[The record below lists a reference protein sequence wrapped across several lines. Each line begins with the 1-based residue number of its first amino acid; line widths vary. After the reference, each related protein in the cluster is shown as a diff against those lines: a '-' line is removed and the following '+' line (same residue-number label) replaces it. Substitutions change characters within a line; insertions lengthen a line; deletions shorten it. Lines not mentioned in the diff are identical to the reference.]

1 MQQGLTMYFESYM
14 SKESIFYNKKA
25 LQSNYYPENILHR
38 REQIEQIAHILAP
51 NLKLEKASNA
61 FIYGKPGSGK
71 TLTTKHV
78 LKELQKMAILKKIP
92 LTTIYLNCK
101 LRRIADTEYRI
112 IAEIARELG
121 KVVPA
126 TGLPTV
132 EVYNVFIE
140 AIDSKKQVLVLVLD
154 EIDQL
159 VKKTG
164 DVVLY
169 NLTRLNEELKKA
181 QITLIGISNDIFFL
195 ENLDSRVRSSLSE
208 EEITFPPYN
217 AIQLQEILKQ
227 RAEIAFRP
235 WVIEEGVIEKCAAYA
250 AQSHGDARRALELL
264 RVAGE
269 IAERNGF
276 NTVAVAHIDDAE
288 ERIEQD
294 RLLELVKNQ
303 PRHFQLVF
311 YSILSMPRQ
320 NKKLFTGDIYEN
332 YKKICS
338 RTGVKPLTQRRISD
352 IIAELDTLGA
362 ITARVISKGRYGR
375 TREILLATQAA
386 MNKKLI
392 KILEDALNV

>member
-1 MQQGLTMYFESYM
+1 VQQGLTMYFESYM
-14 SKESIFYNKKA
+14 NRESIFYNKKA
-25 LQSNYYPENILHR
+25 LQSNYNPENILHR

>member
-1 MQQGLTMYFESYM
+1 MQQGLTMYFESYIN
-14 SKESIFYNKKA
+14 KESIFINKKA
-25 LQSNYYPENILHR
+25 LQPNYSPENILHR
-38 REQIEQIAHILAP
+38 KEQIEQIARIMAP
-51 NLKLEKASNA
+51 NLKLDKTSNI

-71 TLTTKHV
+71 TLTTKYV
-78 LKELQKMAILKKIP
+78 IKELQKMAILKNIP
-92 LTTIYLNCK
+92 LVPFYMNCK

-112 IAEIARELG
+112 IAEVARELG
-121 KVVPA
+121 KSVPV
-126 TGLPTV
+126 TGLPTE
-132 EVYNVFIE
+132 EVYNLFIE
-140 AIDSKKQVLVLVLD
+140 ATDSKKQILVLILD

-164 DVVLY
+164 DGILY

-208 EEITFPPYN
+208 EEVTFPPYN

-227 RAEIAFRP
+227 RADIAFRP
-235 WVIEEGVIEKCAAYA
+235 GVIEDGVIEKCAAYA

-276 NTVAVAHIDDAE
+276 NTMAVAHIDDAE
-288 ERIEQD
+288 ERIEHDQII
-294 RLLELVKNQ
+294 ELVKNQ
-303 PRHFQLVF
+303 PKHFQLVF
-311 YSILSMPRQ
+311 YTILIMPKQ
-320 NKKLFTGDIYEN
+320 SKKLFTGDIYEH
-332 YKKICS
+332 YRRICS
-338 RTGVKPLTQRRISD
+338 KIGIKSLTQRRVSD
-352 IIAELDTLGA
+352 IIAEFDTLGI

-375 TREILLATQAA
+375 TREILLATQAT

-392 KILEDALNV
+392 KILEDAINA

>member
-14 SKESIFYNKKA
+14 NRESIFYNKKA
-25 LQSNYYPENILHR
+25 LQSNYNPENILHR

-235 WVIEEGVIEKCAAYA
+235 WVMEEGVIEKCAAYA

-311 YSILSMPRQ
+311 YSIPSMPRQ

>member
-1 MQQGLTMYFESYM
+1 M
-14 SKESIFYNKKA
+14 
-25 LQSNYYPENILHR
+25 
-38 REQIEQIAHILAP
+38 AP
-51 NLKLEKASNA
+51 NLKLDKTSNI

-71 TLTTKHV
+71 TLTTKYV
-78 LKELQKMAILKKIP
+78 IKELQKMAILKNIP
-92 LTTIYLNCK
+92 LVPFYMNCK

-112 IAEIARELG
+112 IAEVARELG
-121 KVVPA
+121 KSVPV
-126 TGLPTV
+126 TGLPTE
-132 EVYNVFIE
+132 EVYNLFIE
-140 AIDSKKQVLVLVLD
+140 ATDSKKQILVLILD

-164 DVVLY
+164 DGILY

-208 EEITFPPYN
+208 EEVTFPPYN

-227 RAEIAFRP
+227 RADIAFRP
-235 WVIEEGVIEKCAAYA
+235 GVIEDGVIEKCAAYA

-276 NTVAVAHIDDAE
+276 NTMAVAHIDDAE
-288 ERIEQD
+288 ERIEHDQII
-294 RLLELVKNQ
+294 ELVKNQ
-303 PRHFQLVF
+303 PKHFQLVF
-311 YSILSMPRQ
+311 YTILIMPKQ
-320 NKKLFTGDIYEN
+320 SKKLFTGDIYEH
-332 YKKICS
+332 YRRICS
-338 RTGVKPLTQRRISD
+338 KIGIKSLTQRRVSD
-352 IIAELDTLGA
+352 IIAEFDTLGI

-375 TREILLATQAA
+375 TREILLATQAT

-392 KILEDALNV
+392 KILEDAINA

>member
-1 MQQGLTMYFESYM
+1 VQQGLTMYFESYM
-14 SKESIFYNKKA
+14 SRESIFYNKKA

-92 LTTIYLNCK
+92 LTAIYLNCK

-126 TGLPTV
+126 TGLPTE
-132 EVYNVFIE
+132 EVYNTFIE
-140 AIDSKKQVLVLVLD
+140 AIDSKRQVLVLVLD

-217 AIQLQEILKQ
+217 AIHLQEILKQ

-235 WVIEEGVIEKCAAYA
+235 GVIEEGIIEKCAAYA

-276 NTVAVAHIDDAE
+276 STVAVAHIDDAE

>member
-1 MQQGLTMYFESYM
+1 MQQGLTMYFESYI
-14 SKESIFYNKKA
+14 SRESIFYNKKA
-25 LQSNYYPENILHR
+25 LQSNYNPENILHR

-126 TGLPTV
+126 TGLPTE
-132 EVYNVFIE
+132 EVYNAFIE
-140 AIDSKKQVLVLVLD
+140 AIDSKRQVLVLVLD

>member
-14 SKESIFYNKKA
+14 NRESIFYNKKA
-25 LQSNYYPENILHR
+25 LQSNYNPENILHR